1 MPFQYKKI
9 LSWVILSIIILGV
22 GVWVFYRLS
31 AEKKLQLTSPNG
43 NEKWQAGKTYKIT
56 WKAKNIGKLAIVLIK
71 GEDSKTAEWI
81 AKDIPARKKKYDFQ
95 IFVWE
100 EPRQDYKI
108 SIFEYPW
115 KEGNKIDYSDEK
127 FTILGPQFASCD
139 KLSIEAEWPYIP
151 SDFPD
156 QRKVFITETSFTGNL
171 EGLAGADK
179 KCQAEAEAG
188 GLTGTWK
195 AFLGDEQTLAM
206 DRLKLEGIF
215 VEARPVATLPE
226 GKTCH
231 RLLGKDFNEFFKKL
245 SDSLILNKEKL
256 EENFLN
262 DLSRIWLGRINAESK
277 TDCITTFVREQPQ
290 DPQDLPQSYS
300 FTTTCQNWTTGE
312 GTVPDYPPQ
321 PGQKVK
327 FPKCYTPQGIRI
339 EAVGLAGLSS
349 GLLDPK
355 GAEKLTTSLG
365 KYCNILQKLLCIEQ

>member
-9 LSWVILSIIILGV
+9 LSWVILAIIILGV

-43 NEKWQAGKTYKIT
+43 NEKWQAGQTYQIT

-71 GEDSKTAEWI
+71 GEDSKATEWI
-81 AKDIPARKKKYDFQ
+81 AKDIPAGKKKYDWQ

-108 SIFEYPW
+108 SISEYPW

-127 FTILGPQFASCD
+127 FTISGPQFASCD

-156 QRKVFITETSFTGNL
+156 QRKVFITGAGFTGNL
-171 EGLAGADK
+171 ERLEGADK
-179 KCQAEAEAG
+179 KCQAEAETG

-195 AFLGDEQTLAM
+195 AFLGDDQTLAT

-215 VEARPVATLPE
+215 VEAKPVATLPE

-231 RLLGKDFNEFFKKL
+231 RLLGKNFDEFFKKL
-245 SDSLILNKEKL
+245 SDPLLLNQEKL
-256 EENFLN
+256 EETFLIELA
-262 DLSRIWLGRINAESK
+262 DIWLGRINTENK
-277 TDCITTFVREQPQ
+277 KDCITIFTKEPPL
-290 DPQDLPQSYS
+290 DPAQGYS

-312 GTVPDYPPQ
+312 EMVPDYPPQ
-321 PGQKVK
+321 PGQKAE

-339 EAVGLAGLSS
+339 DAVGLAGLSS
-349 GLLDPK
+349 GLLGPK
-355 GAEKLTTSLG
+355 GVENFTTSLG
-365 KYCNILQKLLCIEQ
+365 KSCNNSRKLLCIEQ